1 MPGRPCNASSIGVV
15 IERSTSRGARPGAWV
30 VTSTRRGEMSGSAS
44 NGRRC
49 MLRRPTATSAA
60 MRMSTTMRLPRA
72 ASTILLIMAASPS
85 ALVRDGGLHH
95 RGLKPIAAL
104 ADDRRPSRESARDLR
119 LSVRDQTGMD
129 RAPGEPAVRRGD
141 EHDALPIDFL
151 QAFARHHD
159 AVVSLRCENRD
170 GREHVHSQRVV
181 RIWHLAPYFGH
192 SGGRLDRVGNVGD
205 MAGKNAPWKGVHSHF
220 HGVPDLDQ
228 AEILLR
234 HVGLNP
240 NGRKVR
246 YGEDR
251 RRRIYDLSG
260 CDRDRINDP
269 CKWRDDA
276 AAGIPRRLIA

>member
-15 IERSTSRGARPGAWV
+15 IERSTSGGAKPGAWV
-30 VTSTRRGEMSGSAS
+30 VTSTCSGEMSGSAS

-49 MLRRPTATSAA
+49 MLKRPAATSAA
-60 MRMSTTMRLPRA
+60 MRMSTSMRLPRA
-72 ASTILLIMAASPS
+72 ASTILLIMAMSPS
-85 ALVRDGGLHH
+85 ALVRNGGLHQS
-95 RGLKPIAAL
+95 RLEPITAL
-104 ADDRRPSRESARDLR
+104 ADDWRASREPARDLV
-119 LSVRDQTGMD
+119 LSVCDQAGMN
-129 RAPGEPAVRRGD
+129 RAPGELAISCRD
-141 EHDALPIDFL
+141 EHDALSIDFL
-151 QAFARHHD
+151 QAFARHHH

-170 GREHVHSQRVV
+170 GREHVHSQCAV

-205 MAGKNAPWKGVHSHF
+205 MAGKNAPRKGVHSHF
-220 HGVPDLDQ
+220 HGVPNLDQ

-251 RRRIYDLSG
+251 LRRIYDLSG

-269 CKWRDDA
+269 CKRRDDG